1 MGKIN
6 EKINFRTHDAV
17 YHEIDIKKLKEDF
30 DEAYL
35 YFYEEE
41 GKGEC
46 VPGYEFLVMYF
57 DTYQGFIGDFRD
69 VLTAFYKERHDI
81 ISSDREAAAF
91 VAALGKQL
99 Y

>member
-1 MGKIN
+1 MK
-6 EKINFRTHDAV
+6 KINFRTHDAV
-17 YHEIDIKKLKEDF
+17 YHEIDIEKLTKDF

-35 YFYEEE
+35 YFYETQY
-41 GKGEC
+41 KGGN
-46 VPGYEFLVMYF
+46 VPGYEFLLVYF
-57 DTYQGFIGDFRD
+57 DTYQGFLGDFEN
-69 VLTAFYKERHDI
+69 VLQAFCKERHDI